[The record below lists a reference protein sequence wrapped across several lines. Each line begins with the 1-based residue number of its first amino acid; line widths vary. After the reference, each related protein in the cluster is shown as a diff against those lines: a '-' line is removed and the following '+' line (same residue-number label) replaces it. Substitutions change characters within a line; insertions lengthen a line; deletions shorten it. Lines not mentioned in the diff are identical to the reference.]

1 MEKGEREERDEEEI
15 KRRQNKKRGRERE
28 RKSEREEQV
37 YLNFQIKLI
46 QVDQFAD
53 FQHFNG

>member
-1 MEKGEREERDEEEI
+1 MEKGKREEKDEGGEKED
-15 KRRQNKKRGRERE
+15 KTRGERE
-28 RKSEREEQV
+28 RKEEREEQV
-37 YLNFQIKLI
+37 YFNFQIKLI